1 MTLGRR
7 AAASLILAVTL
18 AAVGCATG
26 GGSGNVAATGTETY
40 AQQLLKRRC
49 HSCHRV
55 PKPERWTAATWQEE
69 LARMK
74 RRVNLPAADWDS
86 LAALRPVDTTG
97 ATIR

>member
-18 AAVGCATG
+18 VAAGCATG
-26 GGSGNVAATGTETY
+26 GGSLNVSSTGSGSY
-40 AQQLLKRRC
+40 AHQLLRRRC

-74 RRVNLPAADWDS
+74 RRVNLPAADCDS
-86 LAALRPVDTTG
+86 LAALRPVDTT
-97 ATIR
+97 AVR

>member
-1 MTLGRR
+1 VTLGRR
-7 AAASLILAVTL
+7 AAASLILAATL

-26 GGSGNVAATGTETY
+26 GGSGNVAATGTGTY
-40 AQQLLKRRC
+40 ARQLLKRRC

-74 RRVNLPAADWDS
+74 RRVKLTPADWDS
-86 LAALRPVDTTG
+86 LAALGHVDT
-97 ATIR
+97 AAAPVW